1 MKIVMFLFLLSGCS
15 IFFGSSEGPKS
26 AKGKLYTISFSK
38 PGWSYKINN
47 KSDYIFENKDGQILL
62 SNSFCEE
69 FQSEPLDRL
78 AKKTFTG
85 LKNFKQTINEY
96 TTFHNREAYSLEGS
110 GVIDGVKVNLKL
122 LNTRRDNCYYDFVY
136 ISPAT
141 NKLKSEDFS
150 DFLKTVIFP

>member
-1 MKIVMFLFLLSGCS
+1 MKIVFLSFILSSCS
-15 IFFGSSEGPKS
+15 LFVPTPKGPIS
-26 AKGKLYTISFSK
+26 AKGKLYTISYAK

-47 KSDYIFENKDGQILL
+47 KSDYIFENTNGQILL

-78 AKKTFTG
+78 ALKTFNG
-85 LKNFKQTINEY
+85 LKNFKTSLSEY
-96 TTFHNREAYSLEGS
+96 TTFHNRESYSLQGAGE
-110 GVIDGVKVNLKL
+110 IDGVKVNLKL

-141 NKLKSEDFS
+141 NKVETEAFS